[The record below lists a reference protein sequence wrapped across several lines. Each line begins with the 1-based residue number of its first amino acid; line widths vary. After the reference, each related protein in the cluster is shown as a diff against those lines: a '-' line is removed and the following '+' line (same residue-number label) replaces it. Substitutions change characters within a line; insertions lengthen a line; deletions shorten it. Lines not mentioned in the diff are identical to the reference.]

1 MEYYSK
7 QISKLIEELAAL
19 PGIGHKISTASG
31 ISYFK
36 YAGGSCAGAFRMPS

>member
-19 PGIGHKISTASG
+19 PGIGHKTAH
-31 ISYFK
+31 
-36 YAGGSCAGAFRMPS
+36 GSLTVEYLKKLSQVA